1 MCLDTLDDKKKTKK
15 LGKEGQGWKVFWKR
29 RATITN
35 LEKMTIKL
43 DKGPGVYGEYY
54 GGPYKVGKRN
64 KAGNGAFMSELMPA
78 YGAGFHVFLKRSE
91 ARKYKSFSCEY
102 PLIVRKVKWESPVA
116 SGEQDGARVVVA
128 GYMTILED

>member
-1 MCLDTLDDKKKTKK
+1 MCLDTLDDKKETKK
-15 LGKEGQGWKVFWKR
+15 LGKEGQGWKIFWKR

-64 KAGNGAFMSELMPA
+64 KAGNGALMPE
-78 YGAGFHVFLKRSE
+78 YGAGFHVFLIKTEAKYYKRV
-91 ARKYKSFSCEY
+91 SCGGRCFV
-102 PLIVRKVKWESPVA
+102 LRKVKWQSPVV
-116 SGEQDGARVVVA
+116 SGTQCCGLRIVVA
-128 GYMTILED
+128 KYMTILE